1 MVERIRKTLE
11 RPMRKMARSIA
22 RIKPK
27 ITVNAESEMVHTTP
41 CRKSFQYSR
50 AFWKPWIVSM

>member
-1 MVERIRKTLE
+1 
-11 RPMRKMARSIA
+11 MRKMARSIA